1 MAVVLVLFAV
11 ILLMKVVGLV
21 ALSLVD
27 RPSTPLPH
35 PHPDPC
41 LAPLLDLPFP
51 PRPDPEQ
58 VLLTRLRAGRMTRHA
73 YRAAM
78 ADLAADEAQAHPLQT
93 PATPDS

>member
-1 MAVVLVLFAV
+1 MAAVLMLFAV
-11 ILLMKVVGLV
+11 ILLMKVVGLI

-27 RPSTPLPH
+27 RPPTPLP

-41 LAPLLDLPFP
+41 LAPLLDLPLP
-51 PRPDPEQ
+51 PAPDPEKA
-58 VLLTRLRAGRMTRHA
+58 LLKKLRAGRISRDD

-78 ADLAADEAQAHPLQT
+78 ADLAAEEARAHPLRA